1 MTKGK
6 AVVLAAFTVW
16 PFLYMILFMGTM
28 FCMMA
33 LSLGPGSGKGL
44 LGIVMIIFP
53 LHVFTILEI
62 FALLIF
68 YIVYL
73 FKTAVVPEDKKALWA
88 VVLILGHMMAMPIF
102 WYFYIWQ
109 PLTETEQPGQGPEG
123 DVADRSL

>member
-6 AVVLAAFTVW
+6 AVVIAAFTAW
-16 PFLYMILFMGTM
+16 PFLYMILFMGTV

-102 WYFYIWQ
+102 
-109 PLTETEQPGQGPEG
+109 
-123 DVADRSL
+123 